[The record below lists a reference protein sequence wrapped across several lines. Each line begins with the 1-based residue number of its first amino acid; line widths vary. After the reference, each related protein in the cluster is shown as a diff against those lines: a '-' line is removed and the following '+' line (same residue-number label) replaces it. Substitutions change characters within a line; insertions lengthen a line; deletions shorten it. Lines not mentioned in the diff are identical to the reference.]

1 MLMTETKLRQIISD
15 EVRRKRFKKIME
27 NAKPPGYRSHNRKMR
42 RKMMRLREQAAFPL
56 ATGSRGPEVRALQG
70 ALGIQA
76 DGVWGPQTQTAV
88 ETRLGKATVSAA
100 DYTTLTG
107 LEAPGAEP
115 VEEEE
120 EETPGAGER
129 YAGPAQTGSL
139 GPAEIAILNSAL
151 AELSEPTISYAVGG
165 SQDLRDFWPAW
176 SQFLMLAYEP
186 RLVDDEGQ
194 PITGDDVLSPE
205 VIYSQWDDVAAEKL
219 GYPATRQGA
228 VQFIQAK
235 GAPAPGSAVA
245 VALGEEDPDA
255 GEALAKTIEGVTQA
269 IAELGPEV
277 DKAQELITFPV
288 NEGDLAGCIQIF
300 ANVVKGDAADLS
312 RSRMFTAIYAVRNTS
327 IGELTA
333 DLGVAA
339 VATIATGG
347 LGAVVAAPALLY
359 GAAKGRTLASM
370 MKDGKTEEAAVLN
383 AAVSGDNEM
392 AEDIGKIKFITSEKG
407 PRMRDQF
414 VQLLT
419 NVATNGDW
427 KKTDAM
433 NALKKMQGLL
443 GMQLTET
450 ATIDDIIKMMINE
463 VTFGVP
469 PFTSEGPN
477 TEQFPY
483 GSVPGATVAGA
494 EEEEEVEEEEEA
506 VTAPVTPAPV
516 TGGGGGGGAEARP
529 AATRA
534 DADLAAARRRP
545 GTYIRQTQR
554 TERTGIR
561 QGARTERRAQRQQN
575 RANRRERR
583 AERMRIRRG
592 TAEE

>member
-1 MLMTETKLRQIISD
+1 MLMTETKLRQIIGD
-15 EVRRKRFKKIME
+15 EVRRKKFKRMME
-27 NAKPPGYRSHNRKMR
+27 NAKAPGFKSYNRKMR
-42 RKMMRLREQAAFPL
+42 RRMQKLLREQAAFPL
-56 ATGSRGPEVRALQG
+56 ANGARGPEVRALQG

-76 DGVWGPQTQTAV
+76 DGVWGPGTQAAV
-88 ETRLGKATVSAA
+88 ETRLGKATVSAE

-107 LEAPGAEP
+107 IAAPGAEP
-115 VEEEE
+115 AEEEE
-120 EETPGAGER
+120 APGEGKR

-151 AELSEPTISYAVGG
+151 AESSEPTVSYAVGG

-176 SQFLMLAYEP
+176 SQFIMLAYEP
-186 RLVDDEGQ
+186 RLVDEEGQ
-194 PITGDDVLSPE
+194 PITGEDVLAPE

-245 VALGEEDPDA
+245 IALGEEDPDA

-277 DKAQELITFPV
+277 DKAQDLITFPV
-288 NEGDLAGCIQIF
+288 SAGDLAACIQIF

-347 LGAVVAAPALLY
+347 LGAIVAAPALLY
-359 GAAKGRTLASM
+359 GAAKGRTLTSM
-370 MKDGKTEEAAVLN
+370 VKDGKSEEAAVLN

-392 AEDIGKIKFITSEKG
+392 AEDIGKVKFPISDKG
-407 PRMRDQF
+407 PIMRDQF
-414 VQLLT
+414 VNLLT

-433 NALKKMQGLL
+433 NALKKMEAPT
-443 GMQLTET
+443 GMSLTET
-450 ATIDDIIKMMINE
+450 VTIDDIIKMMINE

-469 PFTSEGPN
+469 PFTSQGPN
-477 TEQFPY
+477 EEQMAY
-483 GSVPGATVAGA
+483 GSVPGQVGAA
-494 EEEEEVEEEEEA
+494 EEEEEEEEEA
-506 VTAPVTPAPV
+506 AAAPVTPAPV

-529 AATRA
+529 AATSA

-554 TERTGIR
+554 TERTQARQAGRSDRVATR
-561 QGARTERRAQRQQN
+561 QGNRTERRA
-575 RANRRERR
+575 ARRERR
-583 AERMRIRRG
+583 AARRG
-592 TAEE
+592 E

>member
-15 EVRRKRFKKIME
+15 EVRRKRFKRIME
-27 NAKPPGYRSHNRKMR
+27 NAKAPGFKSYNRKMR
-42 RKMMRLREQAAFPL
+42 RRMQKLLSEQAAFPL
-56 ATGSRGPEVRALQG
+56 ANGARGPEVRALQG

-76 DGVWGPQTQTAV
+76 DGVWGPETQTAV
-88 ETRLGKATVSAA
+88 ETRLGKATVSAE

-107 LEAPGAEP
+107 IAAPGAEP
-115 VEEEE
+115 EEEE
-120 EETPGAGER
+120 APGAGER

-151 AELSEPTISYAVGG
+151 AESSEPTVSYAVGG

-176 SQFLMLAYEP
+176 SQFIMLAYEP
-186 RLVDDEGQ
+186 RLVDEEGQ
-194 PITGDDVLSPE
+194 PITGEDVLAPE

-245 VALGEEDPDA
+245 IALGEADPDA

-277 DKAQELITFPV
+277 DKAQDLITFPV

-300 ANVVKGDAADLS
+300 ASVVKGDAADLS
-312 RSRMFTAIYAVRNTS
+312 RARMFTAIYAVRNTS

-333 DLGVAA
+333 DLGIAA
-339 VATIATGG
+339 IATIATGG

-370 MKDGKTEEAAVLN
+370 VKDGHKEEAAVLN

-407 PRMRDQF
+407 PQMRDQF

-433 NALKKMQGLL
+433 AALKKMQGLL

-450 ATIDDIIKMMINE
+450 VTIDDIIKMMINE

-469 PFTSEGPN
+469 PFTSQGPN
-477 TEQFPY
+477 EEQMAY
-483 GSVPGATVAGA
+483 GSVPGQAGAA
-494 EEEEEVEEEEEA
+494 EEEEEEEEEA

-529 AATRA
+529 AATSS

-554 TERTGIR
+554 TERTQARQAGRSERVATR
-561 QGARTERRAQRQQN
+561 QGNRTERRA
-575 RANRRERR
+575 ARRERR
-583 AERMRIRRG
+583 AARRG
-592 TAEE
+592 E